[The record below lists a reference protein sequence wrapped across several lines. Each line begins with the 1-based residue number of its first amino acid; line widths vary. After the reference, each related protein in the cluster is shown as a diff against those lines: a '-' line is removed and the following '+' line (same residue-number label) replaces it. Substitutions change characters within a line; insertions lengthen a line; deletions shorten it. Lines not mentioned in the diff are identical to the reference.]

1 MRKLLLIFTLIFM
14 VTSCDDNMSYKQE
27 MSDTQLIEAIIS
39 DPNKFE
45 IEEADVPSMSLY
57 AIGEEYYDYMMYKA
71 EISPEYGYQISLG
84 DMALDAGDMTEIFFA
99 KDGRKLGGRDGM
111 EERKRHNK
119 RCFKFVFPLTFSLG
133 ETSYTANDYQEFRDA
148 MKANYEETGEKQ
160 KPVFVFPIQIQFG
173 RGDEVETV
181 TINSDDELKEAF
193 QACRGEEDDKKCFTF
208 GFPVSFTMPDGSVLT
223 AEDEKDLEEKMGAF
237 YESYTG
243 EKKRPEVVFPVD
255 LIFED
260 GSSLTVNSPEEMKQ
274 AWKENC
280 KRDGDE
286 ESEGDEGTRGS
297 VSYTHLRA
305 HET

>member
-1 MRKLLLIFTLIFM
+1 MKKLLLIFTLIFM
-14 VTSCDDNMSYKQE
+14 TTSCDDNMSYKQE

-173 RGDEVETV
+173 EGDEVETV

-208 GFPVSFTMPDGSVLT
+208 GFPVTFTMPDGSVLT

-255 LIFED
+255 LMFED

-286 ESEGDEGTRGS
+286 ETEGDEGTRG
-297 VSYTHLRA
+297 
-305 HET
+305 

>member
-14 VTSCDDNMSYKQE
+14 VTACDDNMSYKQE

-208 GFPVSFTMPDGSVLT
+208 GFPVSFTMPDGTVLT
-223 AEDEKDLEEKMGAF
+223 AEDEKDLEEKMQAF

-255 LIFED
+255 LMFED

-286 ESEGDEGTRGS
+286 ESEGDEGTRG
-297 VSYTHLRA
+297 
-305 HET
+305 

>member
-14 VTSCDDNMSYKQE
+14 VTACDDNMSYKQE

-148 MKANYEETGEKQ
+148 MKANHEETGEKQ
-160 KPVFVFPIQIQFG
+160 KPVFVFPIQIEFG

-208 GFPVSFTMPDGSVLT
+208 GFPVSFTMPDGTVLT
-223 AEDEKDLEEKMGAF
+223 AEDEKDLEEKMQAF

-243 EKKRPEVVFPVD
+243 KKKRPEVVFPVD
-255 LIFED
+255 LMFED

-280 KRDGDE
+280 KRDGDD
-286 ESEGDEGTRGS
+286 ESEGDEGTRG
-297 VSYTHLRA
+297 
-305 HET
+305 

>member
-14 VTSCDDNMSYKQE
+14 ITSCDDNMSYKQE

-280 KRDGDE
+280 KRGGEE
-286 ESEGDEGTRGS
+286 ESEGDEGTRG
-297 VSYTHLRA
+297 
-305 HET
+305 

>member
-14 VTSCDDNMSYKQE
+14 ITSCDDNMSYKQE

-208 GFPVSFTMPDGSVLT
+208 GFPVSFTMPDGTVLT
-223 AEDEKDLEEKMGAF
+223 AEDEKDLEEKMQAF

-286 ESEGDEGTRGS
+286 ESEGDEGTRG
-297 VSYTHLRA
+297 
-305 HET
+305 

>member
-255 LIFED
+255 LMFED

-274 AWKENC
+274 AWIDNC
-280 KRDGDE
+280 RKRGNDD
-286 ESEGDEGTRGS
+286 ESEGESEGTRG
-297 VSYTHLRA
+297 
-305 HET
+305 

>member
-133 ETSYTANDYQEFRDA
+133 ETSYTTNDYQEFRDA

-181 TINSDDELKEAF
+181 TVNSDDELKEAF

-208 GFPVSFTMPDGSVLT
+208 GFPVSFTMPDGTVLT
-223 AEDEKDLEEKMGAF
+223 AEDEKDLEEKMEAF

-255 LIFED
+255 LMFED

-286 ESEGDEGTRGS
+286 ESEGDEGTRG
-297 VSYTHLRA
+297 
-305 HET
+305 

>member
-1 MRKLLLIFTLIFM
+1 M

-148 MKANYEETGEKQ
+148 IKANYEETGEKQ

-255 LIFED
+255 LMFED

-286 ESEGDEGTRGS
+286 ETEGDEGTRG
-297 VSYTHLRA
+297 
-305 HET
+305 

>member
-14 VTSCDDNMSYKQE
+14 ITSCDDNMSYKQE

-223 AEDEKDLEEKMGAF
+223 AEDEKDLEEKRGAF

-255 LIFED
+255 LMFED

-286 ESEGDEGTRGS
+286 ESEGDEGTRG
-297 VSYTHLRA
+297 
-305 HET
+305 

>member
-160 KPVFVFPIQIQFG
+160 KPVFVFPIQIEFG

-208 GFPVSFTMPDGSVLT
+208 GFPVSFTMPDGTVLT
-223 AEDEKDLEEKMGAF
+223 AEDEKDLEEKMQAF

-255 LIFED
+255 LMFED

-280 KRDGDE
+280 KRDGDD
-286 ESEGDEGTRGS
+286 ESEGDEGTRG
-297 VSYTHLRA
+297 
-305 HET
+305 

>member
-1 MRKLLLIFTLIFM
+1 MI
-14 VTSCDDNMSYKQE
+14 TSCDDNMSYKQE

-181 TINSDDELKEAF
+181 TVNSDDELKEAF

-208 GFPVSFTMPDGSVLT
+208 GFPVSFTMPDGTVLT
-223 AEDEKDLEEKMGAF
+223 AEDEKDLEEKMQAF

-255 LIFED
+255 LMFED

-286 ESEGDEGTRGS
+286 ESEGDEGTRG
-297 VSYTHLRA
+297 
-305 HET
+305 

>member
-45 IEEADVPSMSLY
+45 IEEADVPSMSLF

-255 LIFED
+255 LMFED

-286 ESEGDEGTRGS
+286 ESEGDEGTRG
-297 VSYTHLRA
+297 
-305 HET
+305 

>member
-1 MRKLLLIFTLIFM
+1 MRKFLLIFTLIFM

-160 KPVFVFPIQIQFG
+160 KPVFVFPIQVQFG

-208 GFPVSFTMPDGSVLT
+208 GFPVSFTMPDGTVLT
-223 AEDEKDLEEKMGAF
+223 AEDEKDLEEKMQAF

-255 LIFED
+255 LMFED

-286 ESEGDEGTRGS
+286 ESEGDEGTRG
-297 VSYTHLRA
+297 
-305 HET
+305 

>member
-1 MRKLLLIFTLIFM
+1 MRKLLLMFTLIFM
-14 VTSCDDNMSYKQE
+14 VTACDDNMSYKQE

-208 GFPVSFTMPDGSVLT
+208 GFPVSFTMPDGTVLT
-223 AEDEKDLEEKMGAF
+223 AEDEKDLEEKMQAF

-255 LIFED
+255 LMFED

-286 ESEGDEGTRGS
+286 ESEGDEGTRG
-297 VSYTHLRA
+297 
-305 HET
+305 

>member
-14 VTSCDDNMSYKQE
+14 ITSCDDNMSYKQE

-286 ESEGDEGTRGS
+286 ETEGDEGTRG
-297 VSYTHLRA
+297 
-305 HET
+305 

>member
-208 GFPVSFTMPDGSVLT
+208 GFPVSFTMPDGTVLT
-223 AEDEKDLEEKMGAF
+223 AEDEKDLEEKMQAF

-255 LIFED
+255 LMFED

-280 KRDGDE
+280 KRGGDE
-286 ESEGDEGTRGS
+286 ESEGDEGTRG
-297 VSYTHLRA
+297 
-305 HET
+305 

>member
-1 MRKLLLIFTLIFM
+1 MRKLLLMFTLIFM
-14 VTSCDDNMSYKQE
+14 VTACDDNMSYKQE

-160 KPVFVFPIQIQFG
+160 KPVFVFPIQIEFG

-255 LIFED
+255 LMFED

-286 ESEGDEGTRGS
+286 ESEGDEGTRG
-297 VSYTHLRA
+297 
-305 HET
+305 

>member
-45 IEEADVPSMSLY
+45 IEEADVPSMSLF

-181 TINSDDELKEAF
+181 TVNSDDELKEAF

-208 GFPVSFTMPDGSVLT
+208 GFPVSFTMPDGTVLT
-223 AEDEKDLEEKMGAF
+223 AEDEKDLEEKMQAF

-255 LIFED
+255 LMFED

-280 KRDGDE
+280 KRDGDD
-286 ESEGDEGTRGS
+286 ESEGDEGPRG
-297 VSYTHLRA
+297 
-305 HET
+305 

>member
-160 KPVFVFPIQIQFG
+160 KPVFVFPIQIEFG
-173 RGDEVETV
+173 EGDEVETV

-243 EKKRPEVVFPVD
+243 EKKRPEVVFRVD
-255 LIFED
+255 LMFED

-286 ESEGDEGTRGS
+286 ETEGDEGTRG
-297 VSYTHLRA
+297 
-305 HET
+305 

>member
-1 MRKLLLIFTLIFM
+1 MKKLLLIFTLIFM
-14 VTSCDDNMSYKQE
+14 ITSCDDNMSYKQE

-45 IEEADVPSMSLY
+45 IEEADVPSMSLF

-208 GFPVSFTMPDGSVLT
+208 GFPVSFTMPDGTVLT
-223 AEDEKDLEEKMGAF
+223 AEDEKDLEEKMQAF

-255 LIFED
+255 LMFED

-286 ESEGDEGTRGS
+286 ESEGDEGTRG
-297 VSYTHLRA
+297 
-305 HET
+305 

>member
-1 MRKLLLIFTLIFM
+1 MKKLLLIFTLIFM
-14 VTSCDDNMSYKQE
+14 TTSCDDNMSYKQE

-181 TINSDDELKEAF
+181 TVNSDDELKEAF

-208 GFPVSFTMPDGSVLT
+208 GFPVSFTMPDGTVLT
-223 AEDEKDLEEKMGAF
+223 AEDEKDLEEKMQAF

-255 LIFED
+255 LMFED

-286 ESEGDEGTRGS
+286 ESEGDEGTRG
-297 VSYTHLRA
+297 
-305 HET
+305 

>member
-84 DMALDAGDMTEIFFA
+84 DMALDSGDMTEIFFA

-181 TINSDDELKEAF
+181 TVNSDDELKEAF

-208 GFPVSFTMPDGSVLT
+208 GFPVSFTMPDGTVLT
-223 AEDEKDLEEKMGAF
+223 AEDEKDLEEKMQAF

-255 LIFED
+255 LMFED
-260 GSSLTVNSPEEMKQ
+260 GSSLTVNSAQEMKQ
-274 AWKENC
+274 AWRDNC
-280 KRDGDE
+280 RKRGNDGE
-286 ESEGDEGTRGS
+286 GESEGTRG
-297 VSYTHLRA
+297 
-305 HET
+305 

>member
-45 IEEADVPSMSLY
+45 IEEADVPSMSLF

-133 ETSYTANDYQEFRDA
+133 ETSYTANNYQEFRDA

-208 GFPVSFTMPDGSVLT
+208 GFPVSFTMPDGTVLT
-223 AEDEKDLEEKMGAF
+223 AEDEKDLEEKMQAF

-286 ESEGDEGTRGS
+286 ESEGDEGTRG
-297 VSYTHLRA
+297 
-305 HET
+305 

>member
-181 TINSDDELKEAF
+181 TVNSDDELKEAF

-208 GFPVSFTMPDGSVLT
+208 GFPVSFTMPDGTVLT
-223 AEDEKDLEEKMGAF
+223 AEDEKDLEEKMQAF

-255 LIFED
+255 LMFED

-286 ESEGDEGTRGS
+286 ETEGDEGTRG
-297 VSYTHLRA
+297 
-305 HET
+305 

>member
-14 VTSCDDNMSYKQE
+14 FTSCDDNMSYKQE

-181 TINSDDELKEAF
+181 TVNSDDELKEAF

-208 GFPVSFTMPDGSVLT
+208 GFPVSFTMPDGTVLT
-223 AEDEKDLEEKMGAF
+223 AEDEKDLEEKMQAF

-255 LIFED
+255 LMFED

-286 ESEGDEGTRGS
+286 ESEGDEGTRG
-297 VSYTHLRA
+297 
-305 HET
+305 

>member
-45 IEEADVPSMSLY
+45 IEESDVPSMSLY

-181 TINSDDELKEAF
+181 TVNSDDELKEAF

-208 GFPVSFTMPDGSVLT
+208 GFPVSFTMPDGTVLT
-223 AEDEKDLEEKMGAF
+223 AEDEKDLEEKMQAF

-255 LIFED
+255 LMFED

-286 ESEGDEGTRGS
+286 ESEGDEGTRG
-297 VSYTHLRA
+297 
-305 HET
+305 

>member
-14 VTSCDDNMSYKQE
+14 VTACDDNMSYKQE

-160 KPVFVFPIQIQFG
+160 KPVFVFPIQIEFG

-208 GFPVSFTMPDGSVLT
+208 GFPVSFTMPDGTVLT
-223 AEDEKDLEEKMGAF
+223 AEDEKDLEEKMQAF

-255 LIFED
+255 LMFED

-286 ESEGDEGTRGS
+286 ESEGDEGTRG
-297 VSYTHLRA
+297 
-305 HET
+305 

>member
-45 IEEADVPSMSLY
+45 IEEADVPSMSLF

-208 GFPVSFTMPDGSVLT
+208 GFPVSFTMPDGTVLT
-223 AEDEKDLEEKMGAF
+223 AEDEKDLEEKMQAF

-255 LIFED
+255 LMFED

-286 ESEGDEGTRGS
+286 ESEGDEGTRG
-297 VSYTHLRA
+297 
-305 HET
+305 

>member
-1 MRKLLLIFTLIFM
+1 MRKFLLIFTLIFM

-255 LIFED
+255 LMFED

-286 ESEGDEGTRGS
+286 ESEGDEGTRG
-297 VSYTHLRA
+297 
-305 HET
+305 

>member
-181 TINSDDELKEAF
+181 TVNSDDELKEAF

-208 GFPVSFTMPDGSVLT
+208 GFPVSFTMPDGTVLT
-223 AEDEKDLEEKMGAF
+223 AEDEKDLEEKMQAF

-255 LIFED
+255 LMFED

-286 ESEGDEGTRGS
+286 ESEGDDGTRG
-297 VSYTHLRA
+297 
-305 HET
+305 

>member
-160 KPVFVFPIQIQFG
+160 KPVFVFPIQIEFG
-173 RGDEVETV
+173 EGDEVETV

-208 GFPVSFTMPDGSVLT
+208 GFPVSFTMPDGTVLT
-223 AEDEKDLEEKMGAF
+223 AEDEKDLEEKMQAF

-255 LIFED
+255 LMFED

-286 ESEGDEGTRGS
+286 ESEGDEGTRG
-297 VSYTHLRA
+297 
-305 HET
+305 

>member
-14 VTSCDDNMSYKQE
+14 ITSCDDNMSYKQE

-99 KDGRKLGGRDGM
+99 KGGRKLGGRDGM

-286 ESEGDEGTRGS
+286 ESEGDEGTRG
-297 VSYTHLRA
+297 
-305 HET
+305 

>member
-280 KRDGDE
+280 KRDGDGE
-286 ESEGDEGTRGS
+286 TEGDDGTRG
-297 VSYTHLRA
+297 
-305 HET
+305 

>member
-1 MRKLLLIFTLIFM
+1 MRKLLLIFALIFM

-208 GFPVSFTMPDGSVLT
+208 GFPVSFTMPDGTVLT
-223 AEDEKDLEEKMGAF
+223 AEDEKDLEEKMQAF

-255 LIFED
+255 LMFED

-286 ESEGDEGTRGS
+286 ESEGDEGTRG
-297 VSYTHLRA
+297 
-305 HET
+305 

>member
-14 VTSCDDNMSYKQE
+14 ITSCDDNMSYKQE

-111 EERKRHNK
+111 EERKRHDK

-255 LIFED
+255 LMFED

-286 ESEGDEGTRGS
+286 ESEGDEGTRG
-297 VSYTHLRA
+297 
-305 HET
+305 